1 MVIEPQHVGHDPAP
15 EASTRDKL
23 LRAAIQLFAAKGFD
37 GTSVKD
43 IVELADV
50 NISLVSY
57 HFNGKEGLFRSC
69 LEQFGNTRLVAA
81 ERALRSPQNFAE
93 FSFRLQLFVE
103 EMLAAYLVD
112 PDLSRIINRDMELAN
127 SIVRDV
133 FEKSIV
139 RIYELLVG
147 FLDDAQASKTI
158 ILRGTPQ
165 MAASLLLG
173 VITHITRIDALQ
185 KEYYGHSLQDEAYF
199 RGTVDYVMNMI
210 TKGICNPAP
219 GASETE
225 RPIPAV
231 KTTPKKAHKKSKK
244 RKI

>member
-1 MVIEPQHVGHDPAP
+1 MVVEPHHRGRDPAP
-15 EASTRDKL
+15 ETSTRDKL
-23 LRAAIQLFAAKGFD
+23 LRAAIQLFAAKGYA

-43 IVELADV
+43 IVELANV

-139 RIYELLVG
+139 RIYELLVE
-147 FLDDAQASKTI
+147 FLNDAQTSKTI
-158 ILRGTPQ
+158 KLMGTPQ

-173 VITHITRIDALQ
+173 VITHITRTDALQ

-199 RGTVDYVMNMI
+199 RATIDYIMNMV
-210 TKGICNPAP
+210 TRGICNPASDAP
-219 GASETE
+219 ETE
-225 RPIPAV
+225 LPSHTDRS
-231 KTTPKKAHKKSKK
+231 TSKKAHRKSQK
-244 RKI
+244 RNF